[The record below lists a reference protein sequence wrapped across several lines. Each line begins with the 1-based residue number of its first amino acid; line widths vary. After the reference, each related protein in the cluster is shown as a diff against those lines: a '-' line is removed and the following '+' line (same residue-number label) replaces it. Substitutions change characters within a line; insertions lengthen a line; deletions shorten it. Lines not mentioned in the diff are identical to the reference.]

1 MNTQRGEEKTARGT
15 TRKIRFT
22 NAELKWI
29 ERTADIESAIAMNKF
44 ITLINKSNY
53 DKLTEE
59 EKKMLQD
66 ISKELID
73 LYLFLKE
80 LRIKLE
86 LWDCRYD
93 VNNGFE
99 VIDKDGGEE
108 KK

>member
-1 MNTQRGEEKTARGT
+1 MTREEVKKKMIRL
-15 TRKIRFT
+15 TR
-22 NAELKWI
+22 AELHWI

-44 ITLINKSNY
+44 TSLMNKSDY

-93 VNNGFE
+93 IDSEIE
-99 VIDKDGGEE
+99 VMDKND
-108 KK
+108 K